1 MKNNAR
7 IMLLIGAI
15 IIIITGIIRIINYFT
30 RYTTSDYLELS
41 FIYLLIGLIIILIIR
56 K

>member
-7 IMLLIGAI
+7 IMFLIGSI
-15 IIIITGIIRIINYFT
+15 VIIITGIIRIINYFIKDAAP
-30 RYTTSDYLELS
+30 DYLELS
-41 FIYLLIGLIIILIIR
+41 LVYILIGLIMISR